1 MNKKPTI
8 TRIGAVAA
16 GAVAALLVW
25 ALALTT
31 GGIQVAMGAGEATDM
46 PWWQVVVA
54 STVAGLAGW
63 ALLAVLEAR
72 LGTRARRIWTIVAI
86 VVALVSLAGPLGMPG
101 IETGDRFWL
110 AGVHLLLAA
119 TYIPTMAA
127 TAGPSASSRDT

>member
-1 MNKKPTI
+1 MNGNRTI
-8 TRIGAVAA
+8 TRVGAVAA
-16 GAVAALLVW
+16 GAVAALIVW

-31 GGIQVAMGAGEATDM
+31 GGIQVALGGGEATDM
-46 PWWQVVVA
+46 PWWQVLAA
-54 STVAGLAGW
+54 SVVAGLAGW
-63 ALLAVLEAR
+63 ALLAILEAR
-72 LGTRARRIWTIVAI
+72 LGARARRTWTIVAI

-127 TAGPSASSRDT
+127 TARPSAPSHNA

>member
-1 MNKKPTI
+1 MNGNRTI
-8 TRIGAVAA
+8 TRVGAVAA
-16 GAVAALLVW
+16 GAVAALIVW

-31 GGIQVAMGAGEATDM
+31 GGIQVALGGGAATDM
-46 PWWQVVVA
+46 PWWQVLAA
-54 STVAGLAGW
+54 SVVAGLAGW

-72 LGTRARRIWTIVAI
+72 LGARARRTWTIVAV

-127 TAGPSASSRDT
+127 TARPSAPSHNA